1 MPNQQNNQNQTQT
14 QNEHSR
20 KRSYEE
26 YSESTVNL
34 SKPNP
39 KARQT
44 NNSQTSG
51 LLPAVDNPERL
62 LSRRRN
68 SGARPRQNRL
78 NIDNQNRNPLSAT
91 ASGAGTVRFS
101 VPVVSSPTDVEAN
114 PFYVPTSEETSQLKI
129 PGQFRVPDASVYH
142 SLPTSPVAPEQTSPQ
157 ASSSN
162 SQASSSNPIQGN
174 PVPPTTQ
181 NPNSAQN
188 MPSAPHMPVPF
199 SQGAPKWDGEIEK
212 LGDFIWHLEH
222 QFEVS
227 NVTDA
232 VEKLRWILSYVSKGI
247 RDEWSSFQEYIDKD
261 WKAFMERLKIEYP
274 ELVTEETG
282 SVSKLKSI
290 CRKFRTI
297 GLADRDD
304 FSSFR

>member
-1 MPNQQNNQNQTQT
+1 
-14 QNEHSR
+14 
-20 KRSYEE
+20 
-26 YSESTVNL
+26 
-34 SKPNP
+34 
-39 KARQT
+39 
-44 NNSQTSG
+44 
-51 LLPAVDNPERL
+51 
-62 LSRRRN
+62 
-68 SGARPRQNRL
+68 
-78 NIDNQNRNPLSAT
+78 
-91 ASGAGTVRFS
+91 
-101 VPVVSSPTDVEAN
+101 
-114 PFYVPTSEETSQLKI
+114 
-129 PGQFRVPDASVYH
+129 
-142 SLPTSPVAPEQTSPQ
+142 
-157 ASSSN
+157 
-162 SQASSSNPIQGN
+162 
-174 PVPPTTQ
+174 
-181 NPNSAQN
+181 
-188 MPSAPHMPVPF
+188 MPVPF